1 MAQRLLNWGG
11 KFALEIAPLLGLA
24 GKLAAGATSCCLS
37 TVVTA
42 NRVHHVTSSY
52 FLIVCKQTHYDDTRG
67 DLRGGWRNGPSGRTF
82 GWRNWQDR
90 RRQISFHDV
99 FQKEPASVAVESWI

>member
-24 GKLAAGATSCCLS
+24 GKLAGATSCCLS

-42 NRVHHVTSSY
+42 NRAHYYCMLMAETINTSH
-52 FLIVCKQTHYDDTRG
+52 I
-67 DLRGGWRNGPSGRTF
+67 NMSGLMAI
-82 GWRNWQDR
+82 
-90 RRQISFHDV
+90 ISPH
-99 FQKEPASVAVESWI
+99 